1 MLNSGMFAFRQI
13 EPDVTV
19 MDFTGRL
26 TTPGII
32 VADVENMIKKRIER
46 GSRKLVLDLGKV
58 DFVDSS
64 GVGMMMVCW
73 SNMEKVGGTMVIAGA
88 AGHVKRVLEGVCLHR
103 TIRMYADVASAC
115 QGMAAPAAPP
125 AS

>member
-1 MLNSGMFAFRQI
+1 
-13 EPDVTV
+13 
-19 MDFTGRL
+19 
-26 TTPGII
+26 

-88 AGHVKRVLEGVCLHR
+88 AGHVKHVLESVCLNR
-103 TIRMYADVASAC
+103 TIRMYDDVPSAC
-115 QGMAAPAAPP
+115 QGIAAPAAPP